1 MISIAHRR
9 LYRACSK
16 WLLLATLLPWLVA
29 CSTVR
34 LSYGQGP
41 MLTYWWMDSYVDFSS
56 DQASP
61 AKAALENWFD
71 WHRSTQLTQYASLL
85 ASIAAQAKGSVSTPQ
100 VCDRMHQIEQGLLRG
115 FEHAV
120 PAMANIIHRFSP
132 AQLRHLEM
140 RFAKADDSLAA
151 DYLDRPTSEWQEK
164 SLERWLEN
172 LTAFY
177 GELNAQ
183 QRAKLAAALKAMPF
197 DPQIWLKER
206 RQRHA
211 HIVATL
217 QALKAKDA
225 DTQQI
230 EAALS
235 AFAVMAMQ
243 SPHDAYRVYRANL
256 KQAQCELLARLHN
269 EASADQRTR
278 AVEKILHYEADMRA
292 LEQTSR

>member
-1 MISIAHRR
+1 MISVTHTR
-9 LYRACSK
+9 LYRAWSK
-16 WLLLATLLPWLVA
+16 GLLLAALLPWLVA

-34 LSYGQGP
+34 LTYGQGP
-41 MLTYWWMDSYVDFSS
+41 MLTYWWMDSYVDFSR
-56 DQASP
+56 DQVSP

-71 WHRSTQLTQYASLL
+71 WHRTTQLTQYASLL
-85 ASIAAQAKGSVSTPQ
+85 ASITAQAKGQVSASQ
-100 VCDRMHQIEQGLLRG
+100 VCDRMQQIEQSLLRG

-132 AQLRHLEM
+132 AQLRHLDM

-151 DYLDRPTSEWQEK
+151 DYLDRPKSEWQEK
-164 SLERWLEN
+164 SLARWLEN
-172 LTAFY
+172 LASFY
-177 GELNAQ
+177 GELNEQ
-183 QRAKLAAALKAMPF
+183 QRAKLVAALKAMPF

-217 QALKAKDA
+217 HELKAKDA

-230 EAALS
+230 EAALR
-235 AFAVMAMQ
+235 AFAVMTLQ
-243 SPHDAYRVYRANL
+243 SPRDAYRVYRANL

-269 EASADQRTR
+269 EASADQRAR

-292 LEQTSR
+292 LEQTSH